1 MIREFGKK
9 IEEWFG
15 LRLNKNKQK
24 ELPVL
29 LVQRARFLG
38 FNTEHEYLQ
47 HLGSDQSLDT
57 EMRYWASV
65 LTVNET
71 YFFRNRDQWKAIEEV
86 VIPYLLIKNAS
97 THQLSFLSLGAASGE
112 EPYTLALVIA
122 SSFPHLTDWN
132 IEIHATDID
141 EEKISSARNG
151 LYTQRSV
158 NTVPDELLELYFS
171 RSNGRYLLDEKIRSR
186 VQFFYHNI
194 LNLPSGLP
202 RSEYDVIICRNV
214 IIYFSESIAKNLIRR
229 MADMLAPQGFLMLGH
244 SEGYLTSGLNVSP
257 RFEQGAV
264 LYQYYR
270 GVSASSYLPDPYV
283 YQLQSDLKFEE
294 RESFNDRSLKDG
306 ALKQS
311 HEKEHVQEVLEEI
324 LPLIDRKKFWEAK
337 QRLDYILSLK
347 PLSPHAFYLLGM
359 WYFMQEM
366 YGDALHQFDKVRYL
380 EPDHVMNLLHLALT
394 SQKLGKLIKAREYY
408 HYLTTV
414 LQSIP
419 SEQCVDEYHNLTAGF
434 IRILAERNMKGLSYA

>member
-38 FNTEHEYLQ
+38 FRTEQEYLR
-47 HLGSDQSLDT
+47 HLGSNTSLDT
-57 EMRYWASV
+57 EMKYWASV

-71 YFFRNRDQWKAIEEV
+71 YFFRNREQWKALEEV
-86 VIPYLLIKNAS
+86 VIPYLLMKNS
-97 THQLSFLSLGAASGE
+97 DTHQLSFLSLGAASGE
-112 EPYTLALVIA
+112 EPYTLALVLA

-141 EEKISSARNG
+141 EEKISAARNG
-151 LYTQRSV
+151 LYAQRSV
-158 NTVPDELLELYFS
+158 NTVPDELLEQYFL
-171 RSNGRYLLDEKIRSR
+171 RCNGRYRLDDKIRSKVR
-186 VQFFYHNI
+186 FFYHNI
-194 LNLPSGLP
+194 LKLPSGLP
-202 RSEYDVIICRNV
+202 HGKYDVIICRNV
-214 IIYFSESIAKNLIRR
+214 IIYFSESVAKTLIRR
-229 MADMLAPQGFLMLGH
+229 MAEMLTPQGFLMLGH

-264 LYQYYR
+264 LYQYNN
-270 GVSASSYLPDPYV
+270 GISATSDSSDPFAC
-283 YQLQSDLKFEE
+283 QLQSPLAPEMQEFRDD
-294 RESFNDRSLKDG
+294 RGSNDDVLD
-306 ALKQS
+306 QS
-311 HEKEHVQEVLEEI
+311 REKEHVQEVLEEI
-324 LPLIDRKKFWEAK
+324 LPLIDKKKFWEAK
-337 QRLDYILSLK
+337 QRLDYVLSLK

-366 YGDALHQFDKVRYL
+366 YGDALHQFDKVRYIK
-380 EPDHVMNLLHLALT
+380 PDHVMNLLHLALT
-394 SQKLGKLIKAREYY
+394 SQKLGKMTEAREYY

-414 LQSIP
+414 LQSVP
-419 SEQCVDEYHNLTAGF
+419 SELCIDEYHNLTAGF